1 MASYFGRY
9 ADCLCVVGAVSAG
22 YVALRVCSHIL
33 RVTYR
38 AVRRCFPV
46 DPKHYGR
53 WAVVTGST
61 DGIGKSYAFQLA
73 EKGMDIVLIS
83 RNPQKLSAVAEQIV
97 QQFQV
102 SVKVITA
109 DFKKTDIYDS
119 IKQQLTGLD
128 IGVLVNN
135 VGMDNPRTPCYFC
148 ETEDF
153 EQFNRNIINV
163 NVLSCVMMT
172 GVVLPDMVQ
181 RQRGAI
187 INVSSIAGLRP
198 LPFYQ
203 IYSAT
208 KAFMRF
214 FSEALNLEYS
224 SHGITV
230 QVVSPGIVE
239 TNMTRRYRKYVRVER
254 LMYPTSDDYVRKAL
268 RTLGRESSTVAYWP
282 HELQVYTQLMTT
294 PDCILTPLLLGRRNQ
309 WLQHLKEQ

>member
-61 DGIGKSYAFQLA
+61 DGIGKSYALQLA

-97 QQFQV
+97 QHFQV

-109 DFKKTDIYDS
+109 DFKKTDIYDN

-135 VGMDNPRTPCYFC
+135 VGMVDRQFQYFC
-148 ETEDF
+148 ESDDF
-153 EQFNRNIINV
+153 EQQNRDTVNV

-172 GVVLPDMVQ
+172 SIVLPEMVQ
-181 RQRGAI
+181 RKRGAI
-187 INVSSIAGLRP
+187 INLSSVFGLRP
-198 LPFYQ
+198 SPFMTV
-203 IYSAT
+203 YSAT
-208 KAFMRF
+208 KVVCPCPVK
-214 FSEALNLEYS
+214 SNLTS
-224 SHGITV
+224 G
-230 QVVSPGIVE
+230 VS
-239 TNMTRRYRKYVRVER
+239 RVMDSMER
-254 LMYPTSDDYVRKAL
+254 WFYPTSDVYVTAAL
-268 RTLGRESSTVAYWP
+268 NTIGREPCTTAYWR
-282 HELQVYTQLMTT
+282 HELTVPGFLMAS
-294 PDCILTPLLLGRRNQ
+294 DSSLTSYLRGVRNRMMEVQ
-309 WLQHLKEQ
+309 KED